1 MPNFLSEDNIEQ
13 AMVQRLQHLYGYD
26 VLDCYTADAADLN
39 DGSGRAD
46 KRDVILRDRLKAAAV
61 RLNPE
66 IPETAI
72 DDALDQVCDRRQAMA
87 MMVANR
93 ELDSLI
99 RDGVRVELKDGE
111 GRNRKERVKL
121 IDFEASENNHF
132 LAVTQLW
139 IQSTGAAA
147 KAGYRRPDILLYI
160 NGLPLVF
167 IELKNS
173 NVKLRS
179 AYDDNLTNYK
189 ADIPQLFLTNVFCV
203 FSNGL
208 ETRLGSLSAE

>member
-72 DDALDQVCDRRQAMA
+72 DDALDQVCDRRQA
-87 MMVANR
+87 
-93 ELDSLI
+93 
-99 RDGVRVELKDGE
+99 
-111 GRNRKERVKL
+111 
-121 IDFEASENNHF
+121 ASWT
-132 LAVTQLW
+132 A
-139 IQSTGAAA
+139 
-147 KAGYRRPDILLYI
+147 
-160 NGLPLVF
+160 
-167 IELKNS
+167 
-173 NVKLRS
+173 
-179 AYDDNLTNYK
+179 
-189 ADIPQLFLTNVFCV
+189 
-203 FSNGL
+203 
-208 ETRLGSLSAE
+208 